1 METVPFVL
9 LRYEF
14 ATLVVFVAGVL
25 VGIAI
30 MVIEG

>member
-9 LRYEF
+9 LRHEF
-14 ATLVVFVAGVL
+14 ASLVIFVAGVL
-25 VGIAI
+25 AGIAI